1 MVIYQMVK
9 DNPNIRMVRFCHD
22 NNEGGEKAVRRIAAE
37 LQEKGIA
44 HDRLT
49 PTLKDWNED
58 LTHPQEVEEMLCSK
72 SIQML

>member
-1 MVIYQMVK
+1 MTIMKAVK
-9 DNPNIRMVRFCHD
+9 
-22 NNEGGEKAVRRIAAE
+22 KAVRRIAAE